1 MSIVV
6 AFLFVVVLALVAQYM
21 IFTSTSMIEP
31 SKTMPFGYLGIIVGF
46 TADILYFKVQFDFIS
61 ILGMFLTSIGLL
73 SKLIL
78 EKMENKYPIY

>member
-1 MSIVV
+1 
-6 AFLFVVVLALVAQYM
+6 
-21 IFTSTSMIEP
+21 MIEP

-78 EKMENKYPIY
+78 EKMENK